1 MSTILI
7 IEDQPQLR
15 QRLTR
20 ILEMEGHTPLAAPDG
35 AAGLDLARRTRP
47 DLIICDV
54 TMPGMDGHEVLRTLR
69 AESAT
74 ADTPFIFLTA
84 HGEHHEQRH
93 GMNLGA
99 DDYLVKP
106 VEIADLLAAI
116 EARLRRRVRG
126 TAPDFS
132 SAVPLEKL
140 GLTPREAEVL
150 LWVAQG
156 KTNPEVG
163 TILDLSAGTVRK
175 HLEHIFQKI
184 GVENRTT
191 ACARALEHLSSWI
204 S

>member
-1 MSTILI
+1 MSTILV

-15 QRLTR
+15 QRLAR
-20 ILEMEGHTPLAAPDG
+20 ILEMEGHTPLAAADG
-35 AAGLDLARRTRP
+35 TAGLALARHTRP

-74 ADTPFIFLTA
+74 AGTPFIFLTA

-116 EARLRRRVRG
+116 EARLRRHSRSSA
-126 TAPDFS
+126 APDFT
-132 SAVPLEKL
+132 SAIPLEKL

-163 TILDLSAGTVRK
+163 TILNLSSGTVRK
-175 HLEHIFQKI
+175 HLEHIFQKL
-184 GVENRTT
+184 GLENRIA
-191 ACARALEHLSSWI
+191 ACLCAVDALAREV
-204 S
+204 